1 MAAGRLAGTLGT
13 VGKKVLPRFRDMFVQ
28 ALPEALGGGLLTG
41 GAHLIMG
48 GKPDEALAYG
58 LADTVGSAATLGLL
72 SKAGIQ
78 NPLARTGANFIT
90 GAVTSRALTDTLFK
104 DRYSQQALQG
114 QGGQAVTNAQQQA
127 QRGNVNGMTMD
138 ELAGK
143 YMEDTMFQQ
152 LQGAMQGG
160 QQQGD
165 LVRMM
170 NSMGPTYDMNAAR
183 NNMASIMGV

>member
-1 MAAGRLAGTLGT
+1 
-13 VGKKVLPRFRDMFVQ
+13 
-28 ALPEALGGGLLTG
+28 
-41 GAHLIMG
+41 
-48 GKPDEALAYG
+48 
-58 LADTVGSAATLGLL
+58 
-72 SKAGIQ
+72 
-78 NPLARTGANFIT
+78 
-90 GAVTSRALTDTLFK
+90 
-104 DRYSQQALQG
+104 
-114 QGGQAVTNAQQQA
+114 
-127 QRGNVNGMTMD
+127 MD